1 VADADPHGATVSAPV
16 VSVNHIRGGSGT
28 ILGDAQEPGRLSD
41 GRAMTYCVGIWTR
54 DGLVMASDSR
64 TNAGHDQVNIARK
77 MHTFVQPGERVFILL
92 SSGSLSCTQSII
104 TLLKRDFDQGKGLAQ
119 APSLYD
125 AARVIGEQV
134 RRVSDMDRDALE
146 RDDFKFNVNLVLG
159 GQVRGESPG
168 LLIIYPQGNPLQ
180 ASEDSPYLQIGE
192 TKYGRPILDRGIRFH
207 RTTLEEAAKYA
218 LLSLD
223 STMRSNVTVG
233 PPIDL
238 LAYGVD
244 EFEIT
249 RLRRFA
255 ASDPDLIKIGMRWEQ
270 ALRQAVGRLPQI
282 RFRARRPAEP
292 SQLPAAETI
301 ELVEPGVSEPAGELQ
316 PQAKPPSS

>member
-1 VADADPHGATVSAPV
+1 
-16 VSVNHIRGGSGT
+16 
-28 ILGDAQEPGRLSD
+28 
-41 GRAMTYCVGIWTR
+41 MTYCVGIWTR
-54 DGLVMASDSR
+54 HGLVMASDSR
-64 TNAGHDQVNIARK
+64 TNAGHDQVNVARK
-77 MHTFVQPGERVFILL
+77 MHTFVQPGERVFVLL

-104 TLLKRDFDQGKGLAQ
+104 TLLERDFDQGKGLAQ

-125 AARVIGEQV
+125 AARVVGEQV
-134 RRVSDMDRDALE
+134 RRVSDMDREALE
-146 RDDFKFNVNLVLG
+146 RDDFKFNVSLLLG
-159 GQVRGESPG
+159 GQVRGEAPG
-168 LLIIYPQGNPLQ
+168 LFIVYPQGNPLQ

-244 EFEIT
+244 ELAIT
-249 RLRRFA
+249 RLRRFPA
-255 ASDPDLIKIGMRWEQ
+255 GDPDLIKIGVRWEQ

-282 RFRARRPAEP
+282 RFRAHRPAGGAQLPPAESIEVVEP
-292 SQLPAAETI
+292 SPTET
-301 ELVEPGVSEPAGELQ
+301 ELQ
-316 PQAKPPSS
+316 PQARPPSS

>member
-1 VADADPHGATVSAPV
+1 
-16 VSVNHIRGGSGT
+16 
-28 ILGDAQEPGRLSD
+28 
-41 GRAMTYCVGIWTR
+41 MTYCVGIWTR
-54 DGLVMASDSR
+54 HGLVMASDSR

-77 MHTFVQPGERVFILL
+77 MHIFSQPGERVFVLL

-104 TLLKRDFDQGKGLAQ
+104 TLLQRDFDQGKGLAK

-125 AARVIGEQV
+125 AARIIGEQV
-134 RRVSDMDRDALE
+134 RRVSDIDREALE
-146 RDDFKFNVNLVLG
+146 RDEFKFNVNLILG
-159 GQVRGESPG
+159 GQVRGEKPG

-192 TKYGRPILDRGIRFH
+192 TKYGRPILDRGIRFDK
-207 RTTLEEAAKYA
+207 TTLEEAAKYA

-244 EFEIT
+244 ELEIT
-249 RLRRFA
+249 RQRRFTA
-255 ASDPDLIKIGMRWEQ
+255 GDPDLVKIGVRWEQ

-282 RFRARRPAEP
+282 RFRVSRDAGQPQSPQE
-292 SQLPAAETI
+292 ETI
-301 ELVEPGVSEPAGELQ
+301 QLVEPSNSPELSGEARGQVSQ
-316 PQAKPPSS
+316 RPPS

>member
-1 VADADPHGATVSAPV
+1 V
-16 VSVNHIRGGSGT
+16 
-28 ILGDAQEPGRLSD
+28 
-41 GRAMTYCVGIWTR
+41 TYCLGIWTR
-54 DGLVMASDSR
+54 GGLVMASDSR
-64 TNAGHDQVNIARK
+64 TNAGHDQVNVARK

-92 SSGSLSCTQSII
+92 SSGSLSITQSII

-134 RRVSDMDRDALE
+134 RRVSDMDREALE
-146 RDDFKFNVNLVLG
+146 RDEFKFNVNLILG
-159 GQVRGESPG
+159 GQVRGEAPG
-168 LLIIYPQGNPLQ
+168 LFIIYPQGNPMQ

-192 TKYGRPILDRGIRFH
+192 TKYGRPILDRGIRFE

-233 PPIDL
+233 PPVDL
-238 LAYGVD
+238 LAYEVD

-249 RLRRFA
+249 RHRRFA
-255 ASDPDLIKIGMRWEQ
+255 AGDPDLTKIGMRWEQ
-270 ALRQAVGRLPQI
+270 ALRQAVQRLPQI
-282 RFRARRPAEP
+282 RFRARRVSGPPLSPAE
-292 SQLPAAETI
+292 ETI
-301 ELVEPGVSEPAGELQ
+301 ELVEPTGPSEAGVELQ
-316 PQAKPPSS
+316 PQAGPRPPTAAH

>member
-1 VADADPHGATVSAPV
+1 
-16 VSVNHIRGGSGT
+16 
-28 ILGDAQEPGRLSD
+28 
-41 GRAMTYCVGIWTR
+41 MTYCVGIWTR
-54 DGLVMASDSR
+54 HGLVMASDSR

-77 MHTFVQPGERVFILL
+77 MHVFEQPGQRVFILL

-104 TLLKRDFDQGKGLAQ
+104 TLLRRDFDEGKGLAQ

-134 RRVSDMDRDALE
+134 RRVSDMDRGALE
-146 RDDFKFNVNLVLG
+146 KDEFRFNVNFILG
-159 GQVRGESPG
+159 GQVRGEAPG
-168 LLIIYPQGNPLQ
+168 LILIYPQGNPLQ

-192 TKYGRPILDRGIRFH
+192 TKYGRPILDRGIRFEK
-207 RTTLEEAAKYA
+207 TTLEEASKYA

-244 EFEIT
+244 ELEIT
-249 RLRRFA
+249 RQRRFTA
-255 ASDPDLIKIGMRWEQ
+255 TDPDLLKMGMRWEQ
-270 ALRQAVGRLPQI
+270 ALRQAVARLPQI
-282 RFRARRPAEP
+282 RFRAHKDG
-292 SQLPAAETI
+292 SAAQSPQEESI
-301 ELVEPGVSEPAGELQ
+301 QLVEPTNTADGAEMPAQATQRPPEPAR
-316 PQAKPPSS
+316 